1 MKSNLIWPVWGQ
13 RRFPLPG
20 LAPVLAGWLQAQSL
34 TFFGQGPTFGLL
46 QVLSL
51 AWLAHGLIRVA
62 ESDLPRRTRALL
74 GGAQG
79 GLFALAWLG
88 GTFWWLHVSMH
99 VYGGL
104 NSVLAAL
111 AVLALAAG
119 LGLYYAL
126 AAALWSSM
134 ARPLSRP
141 ALSAFSFAAF
151 WTLAEAMRGQL
162 FTGFPWGAGGYA
174 HVDSWLSVWAP
185 WWGVYGVGAL
195 ASWMAVALAQALTRM
210 PALGSGTVRRW
221 SEALRPLLGPAAL
234 VLVSGALC
242 LWPVSWTTSAG
253 RMHVEL
259 LQGNISQ
266 DQKFDAEGG
275 VRDALIWYGQKLQA
289 SRAPLVM
296 APETALPVPPQGLPP
311 VYWQGLQQRFAQS
324 QQLALIGLPLGDAQR
339 GYTNSALALGPAM
352 DRRPGHRYDKHHLV
366 PFGEFVPWG
375 FGWFVRSL
383 NIPLGDFG
391 RGPLIPAVLE
401 WQGQRI
407 APHICYEDLFGEELA
422 ARFVREA
429 TAPTVLANLS
439 NIAWFGDTEAI
450 DQHLHIAR
458 MRAME
463 MQRPVLRATNTGA
476 TAIIDAEGQVQ
487 DLLPR
492 HTRGVLEGEFEGR
505 NGLTPYARW
514 VAWLGL
520 WPLWLLALAV
530 CALDWRIRGRG
541 Q

>member
-1 MKSNLIWPVWGQ
+1 MKPVKAWPVWGQ

-34 TFFGQGPTFGLL
+34 TSFGQGPTSGLL

-62 ESDLPRRTRALL
+62 ESPLPARTRALL
-74 GGAQG
+74 GAAQG

-104 NSVLAAL
+104 PSVLAAL
-111 AVLALAAG
+111 AVLALAG
-119 LGLYYAL
+119 SLGLYYA
-126 AAALWSSM
+126 AAAAWWVSL
-134 ARPLSRP
+134 ARPLARP
-141 ALSAFSFAAF
+141 ALSALSFAAV
-151 WTLAEAMRGQL
+151 WTLAEGLRGQL

-195 ASWMAVALAQALTRM
+195 AAWLAVALAQALSLV
-210 PALGSGTVRRW
+210 LGASPRW
-221 SEALRPLLGPAAL
+221 PEALRGVRMPVLLMTLSLAMSVWPLA
-234 VLVSGALC
+234 
-242 LWPVSWTTSAG
+242 WTTSAG
-253 RMHVEL
+253 RMPVEL
-259 LQGNISQ
+259 LQGNIAQ
-266 DQKFDAEGG
+266 DQKFEAEGG
-275 VRDALIWYGQKLQA
+275 VRDALIWYGQRLQA
-289 SRAPLVM
+289 ARAPLVI

-311 VYWQGLQQRFAQS
+311 VYWQGLQARFAQS
-324 QQLALIGLPLGDAQR
+324 QQLALLGMPLGDAR
-339 GYTNSALALGPAM
+339 NGYTNSALALGPGM
-352 DRRPGHRYDKHHLV
+352 DQRPGRRYDKHHLV

-375 FGWFVRSL
+375 FGWFVRRM

-458 MRAME
+458 MRALE
-463 MQRPVLRATNTGA
+463 LQRPVLRATNTGA

-492 HTRGVLEGEFEGR
+492 HTRGVLQGEFEGR
-505 NGLTPYARW
+505 HGLTPYARW

-530 CALDWRIRGRG
+530 CARDWRIRGRG